1 MILTVK
7 SNKNLPTTRSPLTR
21 LRRGLLVAAASGAF
35 VGGAFAAGR
44 FLRHRQQAAQVPEVR
59 WHAEGRAGAEPG
71 LSRLEEE
78 PAPPVQLYMV
88 PAAPC
93 SYMMQPNC
101 PAQALFDNPEV
112 HEVVTE
118 NIMRVGQELLSTSDR
133 HLVRAAVATGFKN
146 ISYELSRRTPDVTKE
161 LQKVQLSE
169 QQKNLVLSALRL
181 TSNRGVRD
189 LGLVVGKAIH
199 EGGGSYAGRKEMRQI
214 IEEALMP
221 RLQEIRELHDDLL
234 LGEMG
239 ELLVKGKNWEMTLD
253 PDNLAVMGP
262 YRRGKFATL
271 TASDVYGAGQIK
283 KTPYAEKTYG
293 VLGGVLEQGRALLH
307 LVKLYARLSGRYL
320 QVPTYVTSLGGN
332 LDITSQDLNCEHDH
346 QKALSLKLSKALY
359 CPLKFGTQGLETLR
373 AADDLERFGAERS
386 R

>member
-7 SNKNLPTTRSPLTR
+7 SNKNLPTTRSPWAR
-21 LRRGLLVAAASGAF
+21 LRRGFLAAVASTTF
-35 VGGAFAAGR
+35 VGCSFAAGR
-44 FLRHRQQAAQVPEVR
+44 ALRHRQQATQERPGGQLVEQK
-59 WHAEGRAGAEPG
+59 HAGRDE
-71 LSRLEEE
+71 
-78 PAPPVQLYMV
+78 VQLY
-88 PAAPC
+88 AAQPEAC
-93 SYMMQPNC
+93 SYMMNSKC

-118 NIMRVGQELLSTSDR
+118 NIMRVGQELLASSDR

-146 ISYELSRRTPDVTKE
+146 ISYELSSRTPKVASE
-161 LQKVQLSE
+161 LHKVQLSE

-181 TSNRGVRD
+181 TSNRRVRA
-189 LGLVVGKAIH
+189 LGLEVGKAIH
-199 EGGGSYAGRKEMRQI
+199 EAGSSSSDRESMLRH
-214 IEEALMP
+214 IEAALVPQM
-221 RLQEIRELHDDLL
+221 QEIRKLHDDLL

-239 ELLVKGKNWEMTLD
+239 ELLVEGETWEMTLD

-271 TASDVYGAGQIK
+271 AASDVYGAGQIK

-293 VLGGVLEQGRALLH
+293 VLGGALEQGRALLH
-307 LVKLYARLSGRYL
+307 LVKLYVRLSGKSL
-320 QVPTYVTSLGGN
+320 EVPTYVTALGGN
-332 LDITSQDLNCEHDH
+332 LDITSQDLNCEHDN

-359 CPLKFGTQGLETLR
+359 CPLKFGSQGLEALR
-373 AADDLERFGAERS
+373 AADDLERFAAKRS